1 MNRSK
6 QITIAIV
13 IMMAVCAFQTKAQE
27 KMVNYQS
34 EKSGVAVI
42 VPSDTEIVKDE
53 KTVLNLQSSN
63 FIFSVNPLLAE
74 NLSEDV
80 LEKVLTET
88 AAALSLDL
96 ETAGEADFKTKTL
109 NGNYVYG
116 SVEEDI
122 FCIAGFASAKGDNS
136 VVFLFTVNFS
146 PAAADEVKALLKS
159 FEYNPEEIVE

>member
-1 MNRSK
+1 MKRTK
-6 QITIAIV
+6 QITIAIAV
-13 IMMAVCAFQTKAQE
+13 MMTVCVGKILAQE
-27 KMVNYQS
+27 EMVNYQS
-34 EKSGVAVI
+34 KNNGVAVI

-74 NLSEDV
+74 NLNEDV
-80 LEKVLTET
+80 LEKILTET

-96 ETAGEADFKTKTL
+96 ETAGEADFKTNTL

-116 SVEEDI
+116 AVEEDI
-122 FCIAGFASAKGDNS
+122 FCIAGFASIKGDDS
-136 VVFLFTVNFS
+136 VIFLFTVNFS

-159 FEYNPEEIVE
+159 FEYNPAEIAE